1 MPVETTSS
9 EYDLREPE
17 WQRCRDT
24 YDGQQAVMERGT
36 EYVSQLDTQS
46 PAQYAEYLKRGLF
59 FNGMARTVQGMV
71 GASFRRPPSIEAGA
85 AADLLADVTLTNLP
99 FESIA
104 KDAMREVLE
113 VGRYGLLC
121 DYSDEEGRPYLSPYT
136 AENIINWR
144 IERLGGRS
152 VVTMVVL
159 REAGQVPDPTDAYKL
174 EVQERIRVLSLD
186 DGFYTVRVYVK
197 IKTST
202 NRERYVQVEEL
213 RPTIQGQALEYIPFI
228 CCNANTVG
236 MTTERPPLLDLV
248 NVNLHHWR
256 LSCDYNHGLHY
267 TGLPTP
273 VAAGFPKSNEG
284 YRIGPGTAWW
294 SESHDAKASFL
305 EFKGEGLGTMRDALA
320 EDEAKMA
327 ALGGRMLEKPKH
339 AAEAAAAIRLR
350 TAGDQATLAGI
361 TEALDR
367 GLTQA
372 VGLLNAWMG
381 VMPEGVEVIL
391 NKDFFGETMS
401 ADEAVK
407 LMQIVQ
413 AGYMTVDN
421 LMFLYDRGELL
432 RPGVEPQEERELIE
446 LQQSIQSVM
455 QAEG

>member
-159 REAGQVPDPTDAYKL
+159 RELGHVPDPTDAYKM

-197 IKTST
+197 IKNST
-202 NRERYVQVEEL
+202 NRERYVLVEEL
-213 RPTIQGQALEYIPFI
+213 RPTIQGQAL
-228 CCNANTVG
+228 
-236 MTTERPPLLDLV
+236 
-248 NVNLHHWR
+248 
-256 LSCDYNHGLHY
+256 
-267 TGLPTP
+267 
-273 VAAGFPKSNEG
+273 
-284 YRIGPGTAWW
+284 
-294 SESHDAKASFL
+294 
-305 EFKGEGLGTMRDALA
+305 
-320 EDEAKMA
+320 
-327 ALGGRMLEKPKH
+327 
-339 AAEAAAAIRLR
+339 
-350 TAGDQATLAGI
+350 
-361 TEALDR
+361 
-367 GLTQA
+367 
-372 VGLLNAWMG
+372 
-381 VMPEGVEVIL
+381 
-391 NKDFFGETMS
+391 
-401 ADEAVK
+401 
-407 LMQIVQ
+407 
-413 AGYMTVDN
+413 
-421 LMFLYDRGELL
+421 
-432 RPGVEPQEERELIE
+432 
-446 LQQSIQSVM
+446 
-455 QAEG
+455 